1 MNHYHHKKHDD
12 SQQNSKK
19 NIHILFVGV
28 FNFEWNMFFL
38 PSLHY
43 MLFITGTKI
52 NRRAIRKRRV
62 QFFNIIFRDKI
73 FAICIK
79 MIAHHSGKCI
89 HKHLKRLAIIR
100 ILRRFF
106 WLCSILKVLRPKSAC
121 GAHLPPDESVH
132 QKFPPPST
140 ATMVC
145 ELRLTLFFHSRYTK
159 VVV

>member
-1 MNHYHHKKHDD
+1 MPKFMNHYYHKKHDD

-19 NIHILFVGV
+19 NIHILFVRV

-73 FAICIK
+73 FTICIK
-79 MIAHHSGKCI
+79 MIAYHSGKCI

-106 WLCSILKVLRPKSAC
+106 WLCGILKVLHHFFWKSRRGQCMMFVARQMNPYIRNSC
-121 GAHLPPDESVH
+121 H
-132 QKFPPPST
+132 
-140 ATMVC
+140 
-145 ELRLTLFFHSRYTK
+145 RI
-159 VVV
+159 

>member
-1 MNHYHHKKHDD
+1 MPKFMNHYHHKKHDD

-19 NIHILFVGV
+19 NIHILFVRV

-52 NRRAIRKRRV
+52 NRRAVRKRCV

-106 WLCSILKVLRPKSAC
+106 WLCSILKVLNYFFGKC
-121 GAHLPPDESVH
+121 GRSQRVVLI
-132 QKFPPPST
+132 
-140 ATMVC
+140 
-145 ELRLTLFFHSRYTK
+145 SRQMNPYIRNSCDRI
-159 VVV
+159 

>member
-1 MNHYHHKKHDD
+1 
-12 SQQNSKK
+12 
-19 NIHILFVGV
+19 
-28 FNFEWNMFFL
+28 MFFL

-43 MLFITGTKI
+43 MLFIAGTKI

-106 WLCSILKVLRPKSAC
+106 WLCSILKVLNY
-121 GAHLPPDESVH
+121 
-132 QKFPPPST
+132 
-140 ATMVC
+140 
-145 ELRLTLFFHSRYTK
+145 FFGKCSRSQR
-159 VVV
+159 VVLISRQMNPYIRNSRHRVQPRWRANFD